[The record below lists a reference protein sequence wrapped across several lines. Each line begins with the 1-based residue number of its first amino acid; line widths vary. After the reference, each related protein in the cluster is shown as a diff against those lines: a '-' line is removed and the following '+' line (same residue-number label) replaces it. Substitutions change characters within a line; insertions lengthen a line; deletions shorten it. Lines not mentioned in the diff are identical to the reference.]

1 MEILKNRYGL
11 ERSIERINLNKI
23 RVMGESQFVRKSKAK
38 DGRVVLFDFE
48 GGPVL
53 TVGGK
58 IWFEKMSWKIRGINQ
73 LDTGYRDLYEC
84 VLDVDPIY

>member
-1 MEILKNRYGL
+1 
-11 ERSIERINLNKI
+11 
-23 RVMGESQFVRKSKAK
+23 
-38 DGRVVLFDFE
+38 
-48 GGPVL
+48 
-53 TVGGK
+53 VGGK